1 MVVVQHVQLKSARTV
16 TSHAT
21 NTVDSNSTCVAC
33 KSGKHPLY
41 YCPKFKSL
49 SHEER
54 RSILKE
60 HSYCLNCLRP
70 GHFVRQCQSNHK
82 CKTCQR
88 PHHSLLH
95 VESPDE
101 NPSNEIVASA
111 TTTKLLSHPATSL
124 PRGCLLMTCEVNIN
138 GSTVKARALLDSAS
152 SASFIS
158 ERLAQSLSLSR
169 SPLSARISGVAG
181 LIHKSPLQSVATFTV
196 SPTRNLSKKFTVT
209 AVVVPRVTCDL
220 PQHPI
225 SFDPSWKHLHQLPM
239 ADPHFGVPSRIDI
252 LLGVDVFVDSLLNG
266 RKVGPPGSPV
276 AIETIFGWV
285 LAGRTES
292 LNPHS
297 RIATHHTAILA
308 GDDLLRLF
316 WKTEENPD
324 CKPPYTHEERMVID
338 HFGKN
343 HTIDNDGRFVVP
355 LPRKP
360 ESKQLGESR
369 SQAVRRF
376 FSLERTLHS
385 KGQFGDF
392 AAVMQEYFDSD
403 HAELV
408 PTRDFVKPLQETFY
422 LPMHAVRK
430 DHSTTT
436 KIRAVFDASAKSL
449 TGVSFNDTLLVG
461 PTIHSSLVDVLLR
474 FRMHRIAVVADVSRM
489 YRAVSLSMPD
499 RDYHRFVWRSRPS
512 DPLRDYR
519 MKRVTFGVAASSFAA
534 NMSVKQNAINLSS
547 QFPLAAAAVDD
558 SFYVDDCLCG
568 ADTVSDAIELQS
580 QLQEMFEQ
588 GGFTLRKWNSSD
600 LTVLEN
606 VPFDLKDVKS
616 SLPIAS
622 PDRQTHST
630 IHTTNVSDYCNA
642 MHSKTQEHVYQR
654 RVDSWS
660 NQ

>member
-1 MVVVQHVQLKSARTV
+1 M
-16 TSHAT
+16 
-21 NTVDSNSTCVAC
+21 
-33 KSGKHPLY
+33 
-41 YCPKFKSL
+41 
-49 SHEER
+49 
-54 RSILKE
+54 
-60 HSYCLNCLRP
+60 
-70 GHFVRQCQSNHK
+70 RQCQSNHK

-324 CKPPYTHEERMVID
+324 CKPPYTHEES
-338 HFGKN
+338 
-343 HTIDNDGRFVVP
+343 DG
-355 LPRKP
+355 
-360 ESKQLGESR
+360 
-369 SQAVRRF
+369 
-376 FSLERTLHS
+376 
-385 KGQFGDF
+385 
-392 AAVMQEYFDSD
+392 Y
-403 HAELV
+403 
-408 PTRDFVKPLQETFY
+408 
-422 LPMHAVRK
+422 
-430 DHSTTT
+430 
-436 KIRAVFDASAKSL
+436 
-449 TGVSFNDTLLVG
+449 
-461 PTIHSSLVDVLLR
+461 
-474 FRMHRIAVVADVSRM
+474 
-489 YRAVSLSMPD
+489 
-499 RDYHRFVWRSRPS
+499 
-512 DPLRDYR
+512 
-519 MKRVTFGVAASSFAA
+519 
-534 NMSVKQNAINLSS
+534 
-547 QFPLAAAAVDD
+547 
-558 SFYVDDCLCG
+558 
-568 ADTVSDAIELQS
+568 
-580 QLQEMFEQ
+580 
-588 GGFTLRKWNSSD
+588 
-600 LTVLEN
+600 
-606 VPFDLKDVKS
+606 
-616 SLPIAS
+616 
-622 PDRQTHST
+622 
-630 IHTTNVSDYCNA
+630 
-642 MHSKTQEHVYQR
+642 
-654 RVDSWS
+654 
-660 NQ
+660 

>member
-266 RKVGPPGSPV
+266 RKVGDVQLLLKPYS
-276 AIETIFGWV
+276 
-285 LAGRTES
+285 AGF
-292 LNPHS
+292 L
-297 RIATHHTAILA
+297 
-308 GDDLLRLF
+308 
-316 WKTEENPD
+316 
-324 CKPPYTHEERMVID
+324 
-338 HFGKN
+338 
-343 HTIDNDGRFVVP
+343 
-355 LPRKP
+355 
-360 ESKQLGESR
+360 LGELNLLILT
-369 SQAVRRF
+369 
-376 FSLERTLHS
+376 LE
-385 KGQFGDF
+385 
-392 AAVMQEYFDSD
+392 
-403 HAELV
+403 
-408 PTRDFVKPLQETFY
+408 
-422 LPMHAVRK
+422 
-430 DHSTTT
+430 
-436 KIRAVFDASAKSL
+436 
-449 TGVSFNDTLLVG
+449 
-461 PTIHSSLVDVLLR
+461 
-474 FRMHRIAVVADVSRM
+474 
-489 YRAVSLSMPD
+489 
-499 RDYHRFVWRSRPS
+499 
-512 DPLRDYR
+512 
-519 MKRVTFGVAASSFAA
+519 
-534 NMSVKQNAINLSS
+534 
-547 QFPLAAAAVDD
+547 
-558 SFYVDDCLCG
+558 
-568 ADTVSDAIELQS
+568 
-580 QLQEMFEQ
+580 
-588 GGFTLRKWNSSD
+588 
-600 LTVLEN
+600 
-606 VPFDLKDVKS
+606 
-616 SLPIAS
+616 
-622 PDRQTHST
+622 
-630 IHTTNVSDYCNA
+630 
-642 MHSKTQEHVYQR
+642 
-654 RVDSWS
+654 
-660 NQ
+660 